1 MNAVR
6 KIHPIAYMTPSIR
19 SGGQNYNTIWKLGG
33 LTLWELSRCV
43 VHDAIEDDLIGRA
56 SGLAFDFLLAL
67 FPFLVFL
74 LAMFGLFASQ
84 SIQLRTDL
92 LSYFAAFLPPLAFL
106 LLKNTTEEL
115 AKTASEGKLT
125 LGILLALWF
134 ASGGVASMI
143 STLNVAYRTR
153 EARSWFKVRA
163 ITLALTLVISILI
176 FSALCLV
183 LVGEILIDWIGN
195 ELHLA
200 SALVLIWKALQWPL
214 AAIFVT
220 FSYALIYSCGPNAQ
234 NRRWY
239 WITPGSVFGSLLW
252 LAASAGFRVYLR
264 YFNTYTAI
272 YGSLGALVILVVWLY
287 VSGLAFLIGG
297 EINAN
302 IERAAAEHSTARN
315 M

>member
-6 KIHPIAYMTPSIR
+6 KFHPIAYMTPSIP
-19 SGGQNYNTIWKLGG
+19 SGGQNYKTIWKLGG
-33 LTLWELSRCV
+33 LTPWELSRRV
-43 VHDAIEDDLIGRA
+43 VYDAIDDDLIGRA

-84 SIQLRTDL
+84 SIQLRTGL
-92 LSYFAAFLPPLAFL
+92 LSYFATFLPPLAFL

-115 AKTASEGKLT
+115 AKTANGGKLT

-153 EARSWFKVRA
+153 EDRSWFKVRA
-163 ITLALTLVISILI
+163 IALALTLVISILI
-176 FSALCLV
+176 FAALCLV
-183 LVGEILIDWIGN
+183 LVGGIPIDWIGE
-195 ELHLA
+195 ELQFA
-200 SALVLIWKALQWPL
+200 SAMVLIWKALQWPL
-214 AAIFVT
+214 AALFVT
-220 FSYALIYSCGPNAQ
+220 FSYALIYSCGPNAR

-239 WITPGSVFGSLLW
+239 WITPGSVFGGLLW
-252 LAASAGFRVYLR
+252 LVASAGFRVYLR
-264 YFNTYTAI
+264 YINTYTAI
-272 YGSLGALVILVVWLY
+272 YGSLGALIILVVWLY

-302 IERAAAEHSTARN
+302 IERAAAEHSAT
-315 M
+315 

>member
-1 MNAVR
+1 
-6 KIHPIAYMTPSIR
+6 
-19 SGGQNYNTIWKLGG
+19 
-33 LTLWELSRCV
+33 
-43 VHDAIEDDLIGRA
+43 
-56 SGLAFDFLLAL
+56 
-67 FPFLVFL
+67 
-74 LAMFGLFASQ
+74 
-84 SIQLRTDL
+84 
-92 LSYFAAFLPPLAFL
+92 LAFL